1 MLANVTDTK
10 NEENLFQKCR
20 KGDRNAF
27 KALFHHYYPMLCE
40 YAKQFV
46 DYEDGQ
52 EIAQEVMVWLW
63 ENSKTDV
70 IDSYPKCYLFKAVKN
85 RCLTL
90 ISRNEL
96 KQRVISSLYGD
107 YQSLYEDPDCY
118 IVEEL
123 TRNIETALS
132 HLPDSYREAFE
143 MNRFQHMTYS
153 EIAEKLD
160 VSFKTIDYRIQQSL
174 KLLRA
179 ELKDY

>member
-1 MLANVTDTK
+1 MLANEIDTI
-10 NEENLFQKCR
+10 NEENLFQKSR
-20 KGDRNAF
+20 EGDMHAF
-27 KALFHHYYPMLCE
+27 EALFLHYYPMLCA
-40 YAKQFV
+40 YARQFV

-52 EIAQEVMVWLW
+52 EIAQDVMVWLW
-63 ENSKTDV
+63 ENSRTEL
-70 IDSYPKCYLFKAVKN
+70 IDSYLKCYLLKAVRNK
-85 RCLTL
+85 CLTL

-96 KQRVISSLYGD
+96 KQRVITNLYGN

-123 TRNIETALS
+123 IRNIETALS

-153 EIAEKLD
+153 EIAEKLN
-160 VSFKTIDYRIQQSL
+160 VSFKTIDYRIQRSL

>member
-1 MLANVTDTK
+1 MLANEIDTT
-10 NEENLFQKCR
+10 NEEDLFQKTR
-20 KGDRNAF
+20 EGDVHAF
-27 KALFHHYYPMLCE
+27 ETLFLRYYPILCT
-40 YAKQFV
+40 YARQYV

-52 EIAQEVMVWLW
+52 EIAQDMMVWLW
-63 ENSKTDV
+63 ENSKTELT
-70 IDSYPKCYLFKAVKN
+70 DSDIKYYLFKAVRNK
-85 RCLTL
+85 CLTL

-96 KQRVISSLYGD
+96 KQRVISKLYGND
-107 YQSLYEDPDCY
+107 QSLYEDPDCY

-123 TRNIETALS
+123 TRHIETALS

-153 EIAEKLD
+153 EIAEKLN